1 MKKGVGMKA
10 SVREL
15 NGRQTQDDAAK
26 LTALLDLARDHAAAF
41 RNREGLQAAREAL
54 NLARRRHDSFAEGRA
69 LGFATLCHFQRS
81 DHVAAVATGLDAIDV
96 HPGDALGRSRALQ
109 TVALA
114 LASLEAY
121 DHALPMAEKA
131 VAEAIESEDPEREAL
146 SRAVLGLILC
156 ETGQYEAAR
165 RQYRSAALHHKTAA
179 DVIRLKKVTA
189 NLGHTYRKQGAAEE
203 RAGHPA
209 QARLYWTQAL
219 RIYRLAFAAARH
231 DCDDAIVLGS
241 IAECEC
247 RVGRI
252 DAAYADVAHGLTL
265 ARKTDNAVVRANC
278 HLWEGHI
285 LEAMR
290 EHDSA
295 ERAFE
300 RACEAAGSLEPSKI
314 QACALHALAALVAA
328 RGQTARAAEIE
339 ARGHKAAEA
348 RIEHLAQIRAQLGSL
363 WNRLVD
369 FHA

>member
-1 MKKGVGMKA
+1 MKA

-15 NGRQTQDDAAK
+15 NGRQTQDDTAK
-26 LTALLDLARDHAAAF
+26 LAGLLDLARDHAAAF

-96 HPGDALGRSRALQ
+96 NPSDALGRSRARQ

-114 LASLEAY
+114 LLSLEAY
-121 DHALPMAEKA
+121 DHALPMAQKA
-131 VAEAIESEDPEREAL
+131 AAEAIDSEDPEREAL
-146 SRAVLGLILC
+146 SRGVLGLVLC
-156 ETGQYEAAR
+156 ETGQYEASR
-165 RQYRSAALHHKTAA
+165 RQFRSAATHHKTAA

-219 RIYRLAFAAARH
+219 RIYRLAYAAARH
-231 DCDDAIVLGS
+231 DADDVIILGS

-247 RVGRI
+247 RVGRV
-252 DAAYADVAHGLTL
+252 DAAYADVQHAISL
-265 ARKTDNAVVRANC
+265 ARKLDNAAVRANC

-285 LEAMR
+285 LEAMQ
-290 EHDSA
+290 EHDAA
-295 ERAFE
+295 EHAFE
-300 RACEAAGSLEPSKI
+300 RACEAAGSLEPSKV
-314 QACALHALAALVAA
+314 QATALHALAALVAA
-328 RGQTARAAEIE
+328 RGQAARAASIDER
-339 ARGHKAAEA
+339 ANKAAEA

>member
-1 MKKGVGMKA
+1 MKA

-15 NGRQTQDDAAK
+15 NGRQTQDEATK
-26 LTALLDLARDHAAAF
+26 LAALLDLARDHAAAF

-96 HPGDALGRSRALQ
+96 NPADALGRSRALQ

-114 LASLEAY
+114 LTSLEAY
-121 DHALPMAEKA
+121 DHALPMAQKA
-131 VAEAIESEDPEREAL
+131 VAEAIESEDAEREAL
-146 SRAVLGLILC
+146 SRAVLGMILT
-156 ETGQYEAAR
+156 EIGQFEAAR
-165 RQYRSAALHHKTAA
+165 RQFRSAAQHHRTAA

-203 RAGHPA
+203 RAGHA
-209 QARLYWTQAL
+209 SQARLYWTQAL
-219 RIYRLAFAAARH
+219 RIYRLAFGAARH
-231 DCDDAIVLGS
+231 DAEDAIVLGS

-247 RVGRI
+247 RVGKV
-252 DAAYADVAHGLTL
+252 DAAYADVEHGLML
-265 ARKTDNAVVRANC
+265 ARKTDNAAVIANC

-285 LEAMR
+285 LEAMK
-290 EHDSA
+290 EHDDA

-314 QACALHALAALVAA
+314 QASALHALAALVAA
-328 RGQTARAAEIE
+328 RGHSARAAEIE
-339 ARGHKAAEA
+339 ARGHKAAEE